1 MQLYHISNKVLESYR
16 TYVKGNKHV
25 NRSLAMRKLTRN
37 VQLSV
42 KSPLPFKDSGLQMYH
57 YGNLDIVVDPKKH
70 RIVSIRNFKGATVEW
85 FVKDE
90 VKYQELNKEYRIDE
104 LEEKLKQEYE
114 VSVGF

>member
-1 MQLYHISNKVLESYR
+1 
-16 TYVKGNKHV
+16 
-25 NRSLAMRKLTRN
+25 MRKLTRN
-37 VQLSV
+37 VQLAI
-42 KSPLPFKDSGLQMYH
+42 KSPELLFGKYEVYI
-57 YGNLDIVVDPKKH
+57 YGNLDIAIDPKKH

-90 VKYQELNKEYRIDE
+90 VRYQELNEKYGINE

>member
-1 MQLYHISNKVLESYR
+1 MKLYHISPKVLEVYR
-16 TYVKGNKHV
+16 NYVKDNKHV

-37 VQLSV
+37 VQLAV
-42 KSPLPFKDSGLQMYH
+42 KSPHLFFDKYDLYQ
-57 YGNLDIVVDPKKH
+57 YGNMDIVVDPKKH

-90 VKYQELNKEYRIDE
+90 DRYQELNKEYRIDE

>member
-1 MQLYHISNKVLESYR
+1 
-16 TYVKGNKHV
+16 
-25 NRSLAMRKLTRN
+25 MRKLTRN
-37 VQLSV
+37 VQLAV
-42 KSPLPFKDSGLQMYH
+42 KSPYLFFDKWDLYH
-57 YGNLDIVVDPKKH
+57 YGNMDIVVDPKKH

-90 VKYQELNKEYRIDE
+90 VRYQELNKEYRIDE